1 MKYTLMLDNW
11 LYNAGILGFI
21 NIIKNAE
28 ENDLLNDDSLKIDGN
43 TVTFDSSILEN
54 FEDYYFDYLTYQ
66 HKDNLSYFKVIQA
79 IHRILDCEKTYTN
92 LKDDV
97 AYIKDKCTSASIKT
111 AFKITN
117 INDLKFV
124 TFKETKT
131 SNNLDEVKS
140 NMEYLLEVLTRD
152 YVKQEYIQKN
162 IMFTLLNRFYSGKG
176 IFNKSNYKF
185 AMKPLFKETFLNN
198 IPEFEDRK
206 ENKKYHNCIACDS
219 RLYHSD
225 DKNTLT
231 FLTLNGVDVKRKA
244 SHFYDLSC
252 DEYVCPI
259 CNLIYLCAVAGVN
272 YNIKAQ
278 HGLFINASS
287 SIKQLEKANTPGR
300 YRSIQEQKN
309 KSIFNLID
317 AYHQENIGNYEYVIR
332 DTIQIVKL
340 FAIDQELN
348 VEFDILNTK
357 NIEMLYDKKDLLKV
371 LVPIKY
377 NFGTE
382 KNPEWV
388 NIYDVAIDTILR
400 NDNIFKFIEK
410 CLNKNFNNEAV
421 INILININTRSE
433 GMKKFYAKFRNFE
446 YTALQLASRMEENKK
461 NKLYYILKS
470 AARTKDVAT
479 FIDALSAAISAN
491 GCSMIVNIEDL
502 FDDEYFEKLAY
513 SFISKL
519 LLDKNT
525 ANTRLKEKY
534 NLEGDNN

>member
-28 ENDLLNDDSLKIDGN
+28 ENDLLDSDSLEIKGN
-43 TVTFDSSILEN
+43 TVTFDSKILGN
-54 FEDYYFDYLTYQ
+54 FEDYYFDYLLYQ
-66 HKDNLSYFKVIQA
+66 HKDNLSYFKVIQY
-79 IHRILDCEKTYTN
+79 INKVLECEKIYPS
-92 LKDDV
+92 LKDDI
-97 AYIKDKCTSASIKT
+97 AYIKEKCTSDSIKT
-111 AFKITN
+111 TFKITN
-117 INDLKFV
+117 VNNLKI
-124 TFKETKT
+124 TAFKETKT

-152 YVKQEYIQKN
+152 DVKQEYIQKN

-185 AMKPLFKETFLNN
+185 SMRPLFKESFLNT
-198 IPEFEDRK
+198 IPKFECRK
-206 ENKKYHNCIACDS
+206 ENKKYHNCIACDNK
-219 RLYHSD
+219 LYHSD

-244 SHFYDLSC
+244 SHFYNLSC
-252 DEYVCPI
+252 DEYICPI
-259 CNLIYLCAVAGVN
+259 CNLIYLCAVAGIN

-278 HGLFINASS
+278 YGLFINASS
-287 SIKQLEKANTPGR
+287 SIDKLIKANTPGR
-300 YRSIQEQKN
+300 YHSIQEQKN

-317 AYHQENIGNYEYVIR
+317 AYQQEHIENYEYVIR
-332 DTIQIVKL
+332 DTFQIVKL
-340 FAIDQELN
+340 FAIDQKLK
-348 VEFDILNTK
+348 VEFDILNTT
-357 NIEMLYDKKDLLKV
+357 NMEILYDKKDLLKIII
-371 LVPIKY
+371 PIKY

-382 KNPEWV
+382 KKPKWINF
-388 NIYDVAIDTILR
+388 YDIAIDIILR
-400 NDNIFKFIEK
+400 NDNVFKFIEK
-410 CLNKNFNNEAV
+410 CLNKNFNNEAI

-433 GMKKFYAKFRNFE
+433 GMKKFYEKFRNFE
-446 YTALQLASRMEENKK
+446 YTALQLASKMEENKK
-461 NKLYYILKS
+461 NKLYYTLKS

-491 GCSMIVNIEDL
+491 SCSMIVNMEDL

-519 LLDKNT
+519 LLDRNT
-525 ANTRLKEKY
+525 ANKRLKEKY
-534 NLEGDNN
+534 NAEGDNN